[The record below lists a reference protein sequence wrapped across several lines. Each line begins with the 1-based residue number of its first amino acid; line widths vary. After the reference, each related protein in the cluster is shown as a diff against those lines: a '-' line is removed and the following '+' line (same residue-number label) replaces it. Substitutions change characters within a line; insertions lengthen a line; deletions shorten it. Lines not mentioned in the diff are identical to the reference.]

1 MSEKNFQINKK
12 DLVSRFKALV
22 RKHADQEDEY
32 NPKNAKQVG
41 NHRDYFILDKIR
53 AIYNWVIDEVKIE
66 LRRKYIHDDK
76 SYKKAVG
83 ELENYARNK
92 IRSEK
97 DGTMYLRVN
106 NQLTFRGD
114 NKEYRDNFVQN
125 RNKQLSVFRK
135 IVDELNTF
143 LSGKEEEDTNKPILN
158 DMAPRM
164 MRKEHT
170 TQEIAEIIL
179 KEVPDDYLLEIS
191 EQKFDNFNNK
201 LYVLLNKY
209 NVTAVETKE
218 LINKIQ
224 ESYTPQEEN
233 ENESETDNTESETTE
248 V

>member
-1 MSEKNFQINKK
+1 
-12 DLVSRFKALV
+12 
-22 RKHADQEDEY
+22 
-32 NPKNAKQVG
+32 
-41 NHRDYFILDKIR
+41 
-53 AIYNWVIDEVKIE
+53 
-66 LRRKYIHDDK
+66 
-76 SYKKAVG
+76 
-83 ELENYARNK
+83 
-92 IRSEK
+92 
-97 DGTMYLRVN
+97 MYLRVN

-158 DMAPRM
+158 DVAPRM

-233 ENESETDNTESETTE
+233 ENESETDNTKSETTE